1 MTAEAAEFWRTMEHT
16 PWNVMKH
23 APLKYTEFM
32 SVPYLRNMNQ
42 RSVEQFLCSLSMW
55 QRAGGIPNQLVSIC
69 ADRLGLDPAR
79 VEDLRRV
86 NRSAVLRSYFHLL
99 YPISSPFAAVSVRFI
114 TAKESLIAGIEAHD
128 SVELLPAAVCEE
140 FVLALEDHIATFG
153 PLPANDTPEYAA
165 EKSIYSYGTMLHL
178 RQHMS
183 PTLLAELPLRYDER
197 LVEIERFLV
206 RHGKAGELEYVKQL
220 FANI

>member
-55 QRAGGIPNQLVSIC
+55 QRAGGIPNQLLAIC
-69 ADRLGLDPAR
+69 AEKLNLNPAR
-79 VEDLRRV
+79 VQNLRRV